1 MKRSLSLKLALLA
14 VAAAAL
20 GVTAACG
27 EAAPA
32 VVPTPVVIDRTV
44 IVEKPVEKI
53 VKQTVIV
60 EKPVEKIIQQTVVVE
75 KPVEKIVQQTVV
87 VIQTATATAVVAAV
101 PESQKAGGS
110 LKIAASGSVQSFDP
124 NWTTA
129 SGTHNVTYSIQELLL
144 AHTEQYALGKQLAES
159 WISSGDGKTWTFRI
173 RSGVKFH
180 DGTPLTTKQVIAT
193 LNRQKDAAAVFKL
206 VQAQF
211 GTPVFTDYVKV
222 VDDLTFTINLKEP
235 TGLVPFGLGPQN
247 FQPLIQSEA
256 WSAVP
261 QKETAKGDPI
271 GTGPY
276 KFEKWTPGDRWSMV
290 RFADYKASPEKTDGA
305 AGRQTA
311 YLDRVEYIEIP
322 DQTTRVAALEAGEVD
337 MAQEF
342 PADLAVRLEKN
353 TKIQLVSMAPN
364 RLLGHF
370 NHLKPP
376 FNNVEARRAFIQA
389 YDNEK
394 ALLLAAGNKNS
405 YRLCPSLM
413 QCGTDWESS
422 AGAAGNYYAKK
433 TAESKAKIAALGMAG
448 MKVRLMDPTDRQ
460 PAHAAAQ
467 VSREV
472 LADIGFNVEF
482 LVMDWATMVTRRA
495 DPELW
500 EFFHTWSGS
509 SVRTGPVGH
518 LAFGEIQYN
527 GWFNKYQDVPGKG
540 RDSLTKLAKETD
552 VAKQKQI
559 MDDFQAYFYED
570 AIFLQVGEFF
580 SRWAARADMRGIV
593 GGGGPADQ
601 LPANK
606 WFQKK

>member
-1 MKRSLSLKLALLA
+1 MKRSVTFRLTLLA
-14 VAAAAL
+14 VAAAVL
-20 GVTAACG
+20 GVAAACG
-27 EAAPA
+27 GDEAPA
-32 VVPTPVVIDRTV
+32 ASPTAIVIEKTV

-53 VKQTVIV
+53 V
-60 EKPVEKIIQQTVVVE
+60 QQTVVVE

-87 VIQTATATAVVAAV
+87 VVQTATATPVVAAV
-101 PESQKAGGS
+101 PESQKFGGS
-110 LKIAASGSVQSFDP
+110 LKIASVGSIQSFDP

-129 SGTHNVTYSIQELLL
+129 SATANVMFSIQEMLL
-144 AHTEQYALGKQLAES
+144 AHTDQSALGKSLIDS
-159 WISSGDGKTWTFRI
+159 WISSADGKTWTFRI
-173 RSGVKFH
+173 RSGVTFH

-211 GTPVFTDYVKV
+211 GYPAFTDFVKV
-222 VDDLTFTINLKEP
+222 VDDLTFTINVKEP
-235 TGLVPFGLGPQN
+235 TGLVPFTLGPQN
-247 FQPLIQSEA
+247 FQPAIQTEA
-256 WSAVP
+256 WSAVS
-261 QKETAKGDPI
+261 QKETATGNPI

-276 KFEKWTPGDRWSMV
+276 KFDKWTPGDRWSMV
-290 RFADYKASPEKTDGA
+290 RYDKYKPSSEKSDGT
-305 AGRQTA
+305 AGSQVA
-311 YLDRVEYIEIP
+311 YFDKVEYIEVP
-322 DQTTRVAALEAGEVD
+322 DQTTRVAALEAAEVD

-342 PADLAVRLEKN
+342 PADLATRLEKN
-353 TKIQLVSMAPN
+353 PKIQLVAQPPF

-376 FNNVEARRAFIQA
+376 FNNVEARKAFIQA

-394 ALLLAAGNKNS
+394 ALLLAAGDKNS
-405 YRLCPSLM
+405 YRLCASLM
-413 QCGTDWESS
+413 QCGTEWESS
-422 AGAAGNYYAKK
+422 AGASGNYAVKK

-518 LAFGEIQYN
+518 LSFGELQYN
-527 GWFNKYQDVPGKG
+527 GWFNKYQDVSGKE
-540 RDSLTKLAKETD
+540 RDLLGKLAKETD

-559 MDDFQAYFYED
+559 MDEFQTYFYDD

-580 SRWAARADMRGIV
+580 VRWAARSDMQGIV
-593 GGGGPADQ
+593 PASPAAQ

-606 WFQKK
+606 WIKKK

>member
-1 MKRSLSLKLALLA
+1 MKRPFGLRAGLVLTAAVLALA
-14 VAAAAL
+14 
-20 GVTAACG
+20 AACG
-27 EAAPA
+27 GEAVAPTA
-32 VVPTPVVIDRTV
+32 VATATSVAP
-44 IVEKPVEKI
+44 
-53 VKQTVIV
+53 
-60 EKPVEKIIQQTVVVE
+60 
-75 KPVEKIVQQTVV
+75 
-87 VIQTATATAVVAAV
+87 TATARPAATNTPQPTATPAGPV
-101 PESQKAGGS
+101 KGGS
-110 LKIAASGSVQSFDP
+110 LKIASVGSVQSFDP

-129 SGTHNVTYSIQELLL
+129 SATHNITHSIQEMLL
-144 AHTEQYALGKQLAES
+144 AHTDTYALGSQLVES
-159 WISSGDGKTWTFRI
+159 WSSSADGLVWTFKVRT
-173 RSGVKFH
+173 GVAFH

-193 LNRQKDAAAVFKL
+193 LNRQKGAAAVFKL

-211 GTPVFTDYVKV
+211 GLEKFEDFVKV
-222 VDDLTFTINLKEP
+222 VDANTFTINLKSP
-235 TGLVPFGLGPQN
+235 TGLVPFVLGPQN
-247 FQPLIQSEA
+247 FQPLIQTEA

-261 QKETAKGDPI
+261 QNESAKGDPI

-290 RFADYKASPEKTDGA
+290 RFEGYSPSKAKADGTAGA
-305 AGRQTA
+305 QVA
-311 YLDRVEYIEIP
+311 YFDRVEYIEVP
-322 DQTTRVAALEAGEVD
+322 DQTTRVAALESGEVD

-342 PADLAVRLEKN
+342 PADLATRLRSN
-353 TKIQLVSMAPN
+353 PKIQLVAQAPF

-394 ALLLAAGNKNS
+394 ALLLATGDKNS
-405 YRLCPSLM
+405 IRLCPSLM
-413 QCGTDWESS
+413 QCGTEWESS
-422 AGAAGNYYAKK
+422 AGGAANYYVKK
-433 TAESKAKIAALGMAG
+433 TAESKAKIAALGFAG
-448 MKVRLMDPTDRQ
+448 TKVRLMDPTDRQ

-472 LADIGFNVEF
+472 LADIGFNVDF

-509 SVRTGPVGH
+509 TVRTGPVGH
-518 LAFGEIQYN
+518 LSFGELQYN
-527 GWFNKYQDVPGKG
+527 GWFNKYQDLPGKQ
-540 RDSLTKLAKETD
+540 RSLLTDLAKETD
-552 VAKQKQI
+552 VAKQKKI

-580 SRWAARADMRGIV
+580 VEWAARSDMQGIV
-593 GGGGPADQ
+593 AASPAAQ

-606 WFQKK
+606 WIKK